1 MLLFR
6 ASQQTKKADKEEDKA
21 ASDATDASA
30 EKKDEAAKPTRLF
43 DVKQTEKQDEA
54 ATKPAAADETKAEPN
69 SSSTTAAAASAQ
81 EPAQEQNNN
90 VVQPEE
96 QQKEQE
102 QEQEEQKNEEAN
114 DDEEA
119 EDEDEE
125 TQPETP
131 KTPEP
136 LPFTEALSLDF
147 MLSLRLSNNSQLK
160 PTNANKPLQGLFKGT
175 SAPLNTSGPGKVS
188 GSRGSS
194 SRGGRGMP
202 PRNFPSNA
210 GQSSSL
216 LAQARSSRAT
226 PRGHQQRMRARPQGA
241 GAGVIR
247 VDMSH
252 TANVQL
258 KRAENAFKVG
268 EQKSPLSNL
277 RGALGKITLDNFDK
291 CFADE
296 ILPEAKQL
304 LSNEAEFAEFVKLIH
319 DTVCT
324 SFYWFAWRRLLW

>member
-1 MLLFR
+1 
-6 ASQQTKKADKEEDKA
+6 
-21 ASDATDASA
+21 
-30 EKKDEAAKPTRLF
+30 
-43 DVKQTEKQDEA
+43 
-54 ATKPAAADETKAEPN
+54 
-69 SSSTTAAAASAQ
+69 
-81 EPAQEQNNN
+81 
-90 VVQPEE
+90 
-96 QQKEQE
+96 
-102 QEQEEQKNEEAN
+102 
-114 DDEEA
+114 
-119 EDEDEE
+119 
-125 TQPETP
+125 
-131 KTPEP
+131 
-136 LPFTEALSLDF
+136 
-147 MLSLRLSNNSQLK
+147 
-160 PTNANKPLQGLFKGT
+160 
-175 SAPLNTSGPGKVS
+175 
-188 GSRGSS
+188 
-194 SRGGRGMP
+194 
-202 PRNFPSNA
+202 
-210 GQSSSL
+210 
-216 LAQARSSRAT
+216 
-226 PRGHQQRMRARPQGA
+226 MRARPQGA